1 MAVALPRPA
10 PSELVPGVPGGDRRL
25 RPGVPR
31 VLAQRVRP
39 LVLARDELLPVAPGF
54 AELLGTPGLRRGSTL
69 AVVADGARGTT
80 SVVLALLAEASSLG
94 AWCAAVGLED
104 LGSVAAGELGVALD
118 RLVLVPRPG
127 KRFTT
132 VVAALLDGCDVVVA
146 AAPELAPADRRRL
159 SVRARERRSV
169 LVVLTGSQAAAAVVG
184 RPWPDGVDIRLAV
197 TGGVFAGLGAGS
209 GRVCSH
215 RVDVV
220 ATRHGAYPREQRAS
234 FWLPPP
240 PGNAPPASSV
250 VAKAAVTSAGA
261 R

>member
-1 MAVALPRPA
+1 
-10 PSELVPGVPGGDRRL
+10 
-25 RPGVPR
+25 

-39 LVLARDELLPVAPGF
+39 LVLARDELLPVAPEF

-80 SVVLALLAEASSLG
+80 SVVLALVAEASSLG
-94 AWCAAVGLED
+94 AWCAAVGLKD
-104 LGSVAAGELGVALD
+104 LGFVAAGELGVALD

-132 VVAALLDGCDVVVA
+132 VVAALLDGCDVVLA

-169 LVVLTGSQAAAAVVG
+169 FIVVTGSQAAAVVVG
-184 RPWPDGVDIRLAV
+184 RPWPDGVDVRLAV
-197 TGGVFAGLGAGS
+197 TGGAFAGLGAGS

-220 ATRHGAYPREQRAS
+220 ATRRGAHPRERCGY
-234 FWLPPP
+234 FWLPSP
-240 PGNAPPASSV
+240 PGNAPPASPV
-250 VAKAAVTSAGA
+250 VEEAAATSAEA